1 MATGCPALPSHCRG
15 RPVPARELTCSEE
28 TSGWATTLH
37 RLFPAKQQRT
47 GGARKGLAACSA
59 PRSAPP
65 ERQQLGLRPASVN
78 GVMRVSSRGLR
89 EN

>member
-65 ERQQLGLRPASVN
+65 EQAAARPP
-78 GVMRVSSRGLR
+78 SSICKWGDARFLPGPS
-89 EN
+89 